1 MDRSRTIGVEVHGM
15 TTKGRA
21 EEPRGGQEEA
31 TATPSFGDLLRH
43 WRVAR
48 HLSQLA
54 LALEAEVSVRHVSFL
69 ETGRARPSRAMLLT
83 LATVLDVPLR
93 ERNVLLQAA
102 GLAPVYRET
111 SLDDPRMSHV
121 RAALELLLT
130 QHEPRS
136 ALAFDRHWDIV
147 MVNAS
152 YVRFLTAVLGR
163 APAGLLP
170 LTVTRPPRLNLL
182 ELVFDPQGVRPV
194 IVNWE
199 PIAKAL
205 LHEAYHSAA
214 WACDPVLRERVA
226 KLLAYPGVPA
236 RWREPDLDSSNGL
249 ILPFE
254 LNLHGRIARMFST
267 VTTLGRPQDVTVQEL
282 SIEALFP
289 ADAESEWVNF
299 ARQ

>member
-15 TTKGRA
+15 ATKGRA

-43 WRVAR
+43 WRVSR

-54 LALEAEVSVRHVSFL
+54 LALEAEVSARHVSFL
-69 ETGRARPSRAMLLT
+69 ETGRARPSRDMLLT
-83 LATVLDVPLR
+83 LSNVLDVPLR

-102 GLAPVYRET
+102 GFAPVYRET

-121 RAALELLLT
+121 RAALELLLK
-130 QHEPRS
+130 QHDPRS

-163 APAGLLP
+163 APSGLSP

-182 ELVFDPQGVRPV
+182 ELVFDPHGVRQV

-205 LHEAYHSAA
+205 LNEAYHSAA
-214 WACDPVLRERVA
+214 WACDQRMRDRVV

-236 RWREPDLDSSNGL
+236 HWREPDLDSSNML
-249 ILPFE
+249 ILPLE

-282 SIEALFP
+282 SIEAFFP
-289 ADAESEWVNF
+289 ADAESEWVNC